1 MISFFLTLKR
11 LLSAV
16 FRLMKERVFKS
27 LLATLAII
35 LLSGT
40 LFYSRIEG
48 WSFLDAFYYAFVSLI
63 PTSVTTGLVPEAAI
77 SKWFTMIYLVVGVGV
92 MLMIIVMIGFAVVKF
107 EISEEKRAELKESN
121 RARKKINSLLGAAR
135 GMSRLIVRR
144 ASLLILGSLSFFGE
158 LSYFGVCV
166 SHLDACVS
174 HLNAQL
180 SHLNTQLSHLDA

>member
-63 PTSVTTGLVPEAAI
+63 PTSVTTGLIPEATL

-107 EISEEKRAELKESN
+107 ELSEEKRAELKESN
-121 RARKKINSLLGAAR
+121 RARKK
-135 GMSRLIVRR
+135 
-144 ASLLILGSLSFFGE
+144 
-158 LSYFGVCV
+158 
-166 SHLDACVS
+166 D
-174 HLNAQL
+174 
-180 SHLNTQLSHLDA
+180 

>member
-1 MISFFLTLKR
+1 
-11 LLSAV
+11 
-16 FRLMKERVFKS
+16 MKERVFKS

-63 PTSVTTGLVPEAAI
+63 PTSVTTGLIPEATI

-121 RARKKINSLLGAAR
+121 RARKK
-135 GMSRLIVRR
+135 
-144 ASLLILGSLSFFGE
+144 
-158 LSYFGVCV
+158 
-166 SHLDACVS
+166 D
-174 HLNAQL
+174 
-180 SHLNTQLSHLDA
+180 

>member
-63 PTSVTTGLVPEAAI
+63 PTSVTTGLIPEATI
-77 SKWFTMIYLVVGVGV
+77 SKWFTMIYIVVGVGV

-121 RARKKINSLLGAAR
+121 RARKK
-135 GMSRLIVRR
+135 
-144 ASLLILGSLSFFGE
+144 
-158 LSYFGVCV
+158 
-166 SHLDACVS
+166 D
-174 HLNAQL
+174 
-180 SHLNTQLSHLDA
+180 

>member
-1 MISFFLTLKR
+1 VISFFLTLKR

-63 PTSVTTGLVPEAAI
+63 PTSVTTGLIPEATI

-121 RARKKINSLLGAAR
+121 RARKK
-135 GMSRLIVRR
+135 
-144 ASLLILGSLSFFGE
+144 
-158 LSYFGVCV
+158 
-166 SHLDACVS
+166 D
-174 HLNAQL
+174 
-180 SHLNTQLSHLDA
+180 

>member
-63 PTSVTTGLVPEAAI
+63 PTSVTTGLIPEATI

-121 RARKKINSLLGAAR
+121 RARKK
-135 GMSRLIVRR
+135 
-144 ASLLILGSLSFFGE
+144 
-158 LSYFGVCV
+158 
-166 SHLDACVS
+166 D
-174 HLNAQL
+174 
-180 SHLNTQLSHLDA
+180 

>member
-63 PTSVTTGLVPEAAI
+63 PTSVTTGLIPEATV

-107 EISEEKRAELKESN
+107 ELSEEKRAELKESN
-121 RARKKINSLLGAAR
+121 RTRKK
-135 GMSRLIVRR
+135 
-144 ASLLILGSLSFFGE
+144 
-158 LSYFGVCV
+158 
-166 SHLDACVS
+166 D
-174 HLNAQL
+174 
-180 SHLNTQLSHLDA
+180 